1 MRLVASAAAMV
12 AGVHGRALA
21 WLPFLPWQERTVGV
35 VEVTL
40 ATRRGVIND
49 CYEKWSN
56 ALGERIRYFRVAG
69 RLTGSCNGGASSRD
83 NEAEQ
88 AQKILSCNVT
98 VDTSQLLQV
107 QPPQRLRCQ
116 LTAERWKT
124 RPAPLLPVIAYGSRS
139 VCRYTDGRVAGSCH
153 VNCFD

>member
-1 MRLVASAAAMV
+1 MRLGLS
-12 AGVHGRALA
+12 GRDGRVRQALA

-98 VDTSQLLQV
+98 VDTSQLLGAAAAA
-107 QPPQRLRCQ
+107 L
-116 LTAERWKT
+116 A
-124 RPAPLLPVIAYGSRS
+124 LPAYG
-139 VCRYTDGRVAGSCH
+139 
-153 VNCFD
+153 